1 MVWDFW
7 EVRGKMAEAEEFQAL
22 GEGIHIS
29 EEVVR
34 IIAGMA
40 ASEVEG
46 VASLAGGIV
55 GEIAE
60 RLGRKDV
67 TRGVKAQIGEREAKL
82 DVFLTVYYGV
92 RIPEV
97 AQVEEMT
104 GLEVTE
110 VNVHVQGVE
119 FARSRE
125 ESR

>member
-1 MVWDFW
+1 
-7 EVRGKMAEAEEFQAL
+7 MAEAEEFQAL

-67 TRGVKAQIGEREAKL
+67 TRGVKAQIGEKEAKL

-97 AQVEEMT
+97 AQEVQERVRKAVEEMT
-104 GLEVTE
+104 GLEVAE

>member
-1 MVWDFW
+1 
-7 EVRGKMAEAEEFQAL
+7 MAEAEEFQSL
-22 GEGIHIS
+22 GEGVHIS

-34 IIAGMA
+34 LIAGLA
-40 ASEVEG
+40 AQEVEG
-46 VASLAGGIV
+46 VASLAGGLV

-60 RLGRKDV
+60 RLGRKDAS
-67 TRGVKAQIGEREAKL
+67 RGVKAQIGEKEARL
-82 DVFLTVYYGV
+82 DVYLTVDYGV

-97 AQVEEMT
+97 AHRVQERVRKAVEEMT

-110 VNVHVQGVE
+110 VNIHVQGVE

>member
-1 MVWDFW
+1 
-7 EVRGKMAEAEEFQAL
+7 MAEAEEFQAL
-22 GEGIHIS
+22 GKGIHIS

-67 TRGVKAQIGEREAKL
+67 TRGVKAQIGEKDARL

-97 AQVEEMT
+97 AQEVQERVRKAVEEMT
-104 GLEVTE
+104 GLEVAE

-125 ESR
+125 ESH